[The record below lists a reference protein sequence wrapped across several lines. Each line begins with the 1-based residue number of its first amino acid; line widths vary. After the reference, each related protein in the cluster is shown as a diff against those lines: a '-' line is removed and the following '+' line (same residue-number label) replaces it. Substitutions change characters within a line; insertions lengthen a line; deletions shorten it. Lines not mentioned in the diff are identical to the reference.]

1 MLTVKSL
8 SDTRELIQNKFSGY
22 MSDTEKVN
30 IADAVNRVLAED
42 IVSKEDTPHFV
53 RSTLDGYAINA
64 KDTFGASESI
74 PAIFEL
80 IGEIKVNSKDN
91 FRVQSGQTVYVPTGG
106 CIPNDTNAVA
116 MIEIAEKLGN
126 EIFISKSV
134 APGTGIIFKGDDI
147 KSGETAI
154 YAPEVIAINH
164 IGTFAALGY
173 STICVKK
180 KLKCGII
187 STGDELISI
196 DSPIDENKA
205 YIRDVNSHLIKT
217 QAEAFGCEAVFYGIF
232 KDRREQICDAVEKAY
247 HECDIILVSGGS
259 SAGIMDLT
267 KEAFINAAGAE
278 ILVHGI
284 AVKPGKPTIIAK
296 AGSKALIGLPGHPVS
311 AFFIMQEIVQYV
323 ICSMYGVRKKIR
335 PVIKARLSEKAAS
348 NNGRDEFIPV
358 RLQEINGKVSAI
370 PINYKSGLITL
381 LSKSDGYIWIP
392 RFAEGF
398 DEGTQVEVY
407 VF

>member
-1 MLTVKSL
+1 MAMVEGS
-8 SDTRELIQNKFSGY
+8 R
-22 MSDTEKVN
+22 EKVVKGKQLQLK
-30 IADAVNRVLAED
+30 AVSTHDVVQVITRHQLLKLKTKAIRSGAWYKALQRIDRVLID
-42 IVSKEDTPHFV
+42 LT
-53 RSTLDGYAINA
+53 
-64 KDTFGASESI
+64 
-74 PAIFEL
+74 
-80 IGEIKVNSKDN
+80 IKVKNIISSATLTKSILILIEKLEHVMESC
-91 FRVQSGQTVYVPTGG
+91 FSLVTRTVGLPL
-106 CIPNDTNAVA
+106 AQRLS
-116 MIEIAEKLGN
+116 EIAEKLGN

-134 APGTGIIFKGDDI
+134 APGNGIIFKGDDI

-154 YAPEVIAINH
+154 YAPEVIAMNH

-173 STICVKK
+173 NTICVKK

-187 STGDELISI
+187 STGDELIPI
-196 DSPIDENKA
+196 DSPIDENMA
-205 YIRDVNSHLIKT
+205 YIRDVNSHMIKT
-217 QAEAFGCEAVFYGIF
+217 QAESFGCEAVFYGIY
-232 KDRREQICDAVEKAY
+232 KDKREQICEAVEKAY

-267 KEAFINAAGAE
+267 REVFISAAGAE
-278 ILVHGI
+278 ILTHGI

-323 ICSMYGVRKKIR
+323 ICSMYGVRKKMR
-335 PVIKARLSEKAAS
+335 PVIKARLSEKTAS

-358 RLQEINGKVSAI
+358 RLQEINGEVTAF
-370 PINYKSGLITL
+370 PVNYKSGLITL
-381 LSKSDGYIWIP
+381 LSKSDGYIWVP

-407 VF
+407 MF